1 MDVTKIPSQSNIA
14 ATRQSS
20 DPSNEL
26 QRLQQQKELLTDQL
40 TTLQQQRQ
48 QGMQVDDDLE
58 EKLEKQIDELDK
70 QIAAV
75 QKQMNANATSEQ
87 PAQQSSAGKYDV
99 FEKTAKN
106 EQVNPAG
113 IYRLEQGEDGE
124 PKLVYDKPQAEKVQT
139 EQQSQKV
146 NKEDE
151 TEKADRQQ
159 LQQQKQQLTTEL
171 AQAAGDEDKT
181 AQLQKGLAAV
191 EAQLSLGWKQGKNK
205 QGGHH
210 ILIWGPAFVL

>member
-1 MDVTKIPSQSNIA
+1 MDVSKIAAQNNIA
-14 ATRQSS
+14 STKQSS

-26 QRLQQQKELLTDQL
+26 QRLQQQKVLLTNQL

-75 QKQMNANATSEQ
+75 QKQMNADATSEQ

-113 IYRLEQGEDGE
+113 IYRLEQGENGE

-191 EAQLSLGWKQGKNK
+191 EAQLSLG
-205 QGGHH
+205 
-210 ILIWGPAFVL
+210 

>member
-1 MDVTKIPSQSNIA
+1 MDVSKIAAQNNIA
-14 ATRQSS
+14 STKQSS

-26 QRLQQQKELLTDQL
+26 QRLQQQKVLLTNQL
-40 TTLQQQRQ
+40 TTLQQRRQ

-58 EKLEKQIDELDK
+58 QKLEKQIDELDK

-75 QKQMNANATSEQ
+75 QKQMNADATSEQ

-171 AQAAGDEDKT
+171 ARAAGDEDKT

-191 EAQLSLGWKQGKNK
+191 EAQLSLG
-205 QGGHH
+205 
-210 ILIWGPAFVL
+210 

>member
-1 MDVTKIPSQSNIA
+1 MDVSKIAAQNNIA
-14 ATRQSS
+14 STKQSS

-191 EAQLSLGWKQGKNK
+191 EAQLSLG
-205 QGGHH
+205 
-210 ILIWGPAFVL
+210 

>member
-1 MDVTKIPSQSNIA
+1 MDVSKIASQSNIA

-48 QGMQVDDDLE
+48 QGMQVDDNLE

-191 EAQLSLGWKQGKNK
+191 EAQLSLG
-205 QGGHH
+205 
-210 ILIWGPAFVL
+210 

>member
-191 EAQLSLGWKQGKNK
+191 EAQLSLG
-205 QGGHH
+205 
-210 ILIWGPAFVL
+210 

>member
-1 MDVTKIPSQSNIA
+1 MDVSKIAAQNNIA
-14 ATRQSS
+14 STKQSS

-26 QRLQQQKELLTDQL
+26 QRLQQQKVLLTNQL

-75 QKQMNANATSEQ
+75 QKQMNADATSEQ
-87 PAQQSSAGKYDV
+87 PTQQSSAGKYDV

-191 EAQLSLGWKQGKNK
+191 EAQLSLG
-205 QGGHH
+205 
-210 ILIWGPAFVL
+210 

>member
-58 EKLEKQIDELDK
+58 QKLEKQIDELDK

-75 QKQMNANATSEQ
+75 QKQMNADATSEQ

-171 AQAAGDEDKT
+171 ARAAGDEDKT

-191 EAQLSLGWKQGKNK
+191 EAQLSLG
-205 QGGHH
+205 
-210 ILIWGPAFVL
+210 

>member
-1 MDVTKIPSQSNIA
+1 MDVSKIAAQNNIA
-14 ATRQSS
+14 STKQSS

-26 QRLQQQKELLTDQL
+26 QRLQQQKVLLTNQL

-58 EKLEKQIDELDK
+58 EKLEKQIDEIDK

-75 QKQMNANATSEQ
+75 QKQMNADATSEQ

-171 AQAAGDEDKT
+171 ARAAGDEDKT
-181 AQLQKGLAAV
+181 AQLQKSLAAV
-191 EAQLSLGWKQGKNK
+191 EAQLSLG
-205 QGGHH
+205 
-210 ILIWGPAFVL
+210 

>member
-1 MDVTKIPSQSNIA
+1 MDVSKIAAQNNIA
-14 ATRQSS
+14 STKQSS

-26 QRLQQQKELLTDQL
+26 QRLQQQKVLLTNQL

-75 QKQMNANATSEQ
+75 QKQMNADATSEQ

-191 EAQLSLGWKQGKNK
+191 EAQLSLG
-205 QGGHH
+205 
-210 ILIWGPAFVL
+210 

>member
-1 MDVTKIPSQSNIA
+1 MDVSKIAAQNNIA
-14 ATRQSS
+14 STKQSS

-26 QRLQQQKELLTDQL
+26 QRLQQQKVLLTNQL

-75 QKQMNANATSEQ
+75 QKQMNAYATSEQ

-191 EAQLSLGWKQGKNK
+191 EAQLSLG
-205 QGGHH
+205 
-210 ILIWGPAFVL
+210 

>member
-1 MDVTKIPSQSNIA
+1 MDVSKIAAQNNIA
-14 ATRQSS
+14 STKQSS

-26 QRLQQQKELLTDQL
+26 QRLQQQKVLLTNQL

-58 EKLEKQIDELDK
+58 EKLEKQIDEIDK

-75 QKQMNANATSEQ
+75 QKQMNADATSGQ
-87 PAQQSSAGKYDV
+87 PTQQSSAGKYDV

-181 AQLQKGLAAV
+181 AQLQKSLAAV
-191 EAQLSLGWKQGKNK
+191 EAQLSLG
-205 QGGHH
+205 
-210 ILIWGPAFVL
+210 

>member
-1 MDVTKIPSQSNIA
+1 MDVSKIASQSNIA

-191 EAQLSLGWKQGKNK
+191 EAQLSLG
-205 QGGHH
+205 
-210 ILIWGPAFVL
+210 

>member
-1 MDVTKIPSQSNIA
+1 MDVSKIAAQNNIA
-14 ATRQSS
+14 STKQSS

-26 QRLQQQKELLTDQL
+26 QRLQQQKVLLTNQL

-191 EAQLSLGWKQGKNK
+191 EAQLSLG
-205 QGGHH
+205 
-210 ILIWGPAFVL
+210 

>member
-1 MDVTKIPSQSNIA
+1 MDVSKIAAQNNIA
-14 ATRQSS
+14 STKQSS

-26 QRLQQQKELLTDQL
+26 QRLQQQKVLLTNQL

-75 QKQMNANATSEQ
+75 QKQMNADATSEQ
-87 PAQQSSAGKYDV
+87 SAQQSSAGKYDV

-191 EAQLSLGWKQGKNK
+191 EAQLSLG
-205 QGGHH
+205 
-210 ILIWGPAFVL
+210 

>member
-1 MDVTKIPSQSNIA
+1 MDVSKIAAQNNIA
-14 ATRQSS
+14 STKQSS

-26 QRLQQQKELLTDQL
+26 QRLQQQKVLLTNQL

-58 EKLEKQIDELDK
+58 QKLEKQIDELDK

-75 QKQMNANATSEQ
+75 QKQMNADATSEQ

-171 AQAAGDEDKT
+171 ARAAGDEDKT

-191 EAQLSLGWKQGKNK
+191 EAQLSLG
-205 QGGHH
+205 
-210 ILIWGPAFVL
+210 

>member
-1 MDVTKIPSQSNIA
+1 MDVSKIAAQNNIA
-14 ATRQSS
+14 STKQSS

-26 QRLQQQKELLTDQL
+26 QRLQQQKVLLTNQL

-75 QKQMNANATSEQ
+75 QKQMNADATSEQ

-171 AQAAGDEDKT
+171 ARAAGDEDKT
-181 AQLQKGLAAV
+181 AQLQKGLAAI
-191 EAQLSLGWKQGKNK
+191 EAQLSLG
-205 QGGHH
+205 
-210 ILIWGPAFVL
+210 

>member
-75 QKQMNANATSEQ
+75 QKQMNADATSEQ

-171 AQAAGDEDKT
+171 ARAAGDEDKT

-191 EAQLSLGWKQGKNK
+191 EAQLSLG
-205 QGGHH
+205 
-210 ILIWGPAFVL
+210 

>member
-1 MDVTKIPSQSNIA
+1 MDVSKIAAQNNIA
-14 ATRQSS
+14 STKQSS

-26 QRLQQQKELLTDQL
+26 QRLQQQKVLLTNQL

-75 QKQMNANATSEQ
+75 QKQMNADATSEQ

-151 TEKADRQQ
+151 TEKVDRQQ

-191 EAQLSLGWKQGKNK
+191 EAQLSLG
-205 QGGHH
+205 
-210 ILIWGPAFVL
+210 